1 MTGEDNVVKMDLKF
15 IVTRAASES
24 HQVTWICGC
33 DLTTAIRVA
42 EFVHFWT
49 PCLDSGHSL
58 SLGLS
63 GSDVAPPCDQEF
75 LALSRRSK
83 NC

>member
-42 EFVHFWT
+42 E
-49 PCLDSGHSL
+49 L
-58 SLGLS
+58 STS
-63 GSDVAPPCDQEF
+63 EHHV
-75 LALSRRSK
+75 
-83 NC
+83 